1 MLQMSM
7 PHPSIIDWIPWPE
20 LRDKLIIHHSANPS
34 LDSLICDI
42 GNSYVV
48 QGDLSLLIK
57 CPQHVFGYVGVWDL
71 VRSIAPEATFSLGCA
86 EDRQERTWGPVR
98 PGSFSPDTPIH
109 HLNTD
114 DSHSTDFQ
122 NLSLPVADANVLF
135 SSRELAAQAFKILRM
150 DSGAF
155 NFRLDPAFFG
165 RHPELYSDIP
175 NLMALGVAL
184 RPTSQVPISSP
195 RELDVSIIGQYQE
208 VSKYLMGVAFEPS
221 QPSHPGSES
230 VTA

>member
-1 MLQMSM
+1 M

-71 VRSIAPEATFSLGCA
+71 VRAIAPEATVSLGSAADC
-86 EDRQERTWGPVR
+86 QEPSWGPVR
-98 PGSFSPDTPIH
+98 AGSFSPDTAVH
-109 HLNTD
+109 QLNAD
-114 DSHSTDFQ
+114 DPDSIGFQ
-122 NLSLPVADANVLF
+122 NLSLPAADANDLF
-135 SSRELAAQAFKILRM
+135 SSRELAAQAFKILGM
-150 DSGAF
+150 DGGAF
-155 NFRLDPAFFG
+155 NYRLDPAFFG

-184 RPTSQVPISSP
+184 RPTSQVSISAP
-195 RELDVSIIGQYQE
+195 RELDVSVVGQYHE
-208 VSKYLMGVAFEPS
+208 VSKYLMGVAFELS
-221 QPSHPGSES
+221 QSSLPISDASQHKW
-230 VTA
+230 